1 MESVYII
8 AEAGVNHNGDVE
20 LAKQM
25 VLKAKEVGA
34 DAIKFQTFITE
45 NLVTKYAEKAQYQ
58 KTDLDIVQT
67 QYQMLKRVEL
77 TYENFREL
85 KILCES
91 INIDF
96 LSTPFDLES
105 IDLLESLGIA
115 RYKISS
121 GDITNYP
128 YLVYLAKKHKPV
140 ILSTGMSTLK
150 EVEEAVRILEKYG
163 SSNIILLHCNT
174 QYPTPVE
181 DVNLNVI
188 KTLKEKFQRQVGYS
202 DHTIGIEVP
211 IAAVAMGAQVIEKHF
226 TMDRTMEGPDH
237 KASIEPEKFLE
248 MVRAIRNVELAI
260 GDGIKRPTASEISNI
275 VASRKSIVASRK
287 IKKGEIFCEN
297 NISTKR
303 PGNGISPMRWM
314 EIIGKNCNR
323 DFEKDEM
330 IE

>member
-105 IDLLESLGIA
+105 IDLLEISL
-115 RYKISS
+115 Y
-121 GDITNYP
+121 
-128 YLVYLAKKHKPV
+128 
-140 ILSTGMSTLK
+140 
-150 EVEEAVRILEKYG
+150 
-163 SSNIILLHCNT
+163 
-174 QYPTPVE
+174 
-181 DVNLNVI
+181 
-188 KTLKEKFQRQVGYS
+188 
-202 DHTIGIEVP
+202 
-211 IAAVAMGAQVIEKHF
+211 
-226 TMDRTMEGPDH
+226 
-237 KASIEPEKFLE
+237 
-248 MVRAIRNVELAI
+248 
-260 GDGIKRPTASEISNI
+260 
-275 VASRKSIVASRK
+275 
-287 IKKGEIFCEN
+287 
-297 NISTKR
+297 
-303 PGNGISPMRWM
+303 
-314 EIIGKNCNR
+314 
-323 DFEKDEM
+323 
-330 IE
+330 